1 MLISGV
7 IASTLLITALT
18 IPLIVG
24 VILISVDRQRERTRL
39 VN

>member
-18 IPLIVG
+18 IPLVVG